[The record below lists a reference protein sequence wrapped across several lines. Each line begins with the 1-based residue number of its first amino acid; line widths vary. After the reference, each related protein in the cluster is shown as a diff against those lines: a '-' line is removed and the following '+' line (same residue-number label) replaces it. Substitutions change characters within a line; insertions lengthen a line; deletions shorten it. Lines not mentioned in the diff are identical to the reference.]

1 MINKQMQGILMGRDE
16 YLTFQLHVGMLIQQI
31 RDHYSFWPTFF
42 CFPQKIWTIEP
53 TFTLDQG
60 LGS

>member
-1 MINKQMQGILMGRDE
+1 MQGILMGRDE
-16 YLTFQLHVGMLIQQI
+16 YLTFRLHVGMLIQQI

-42 CFPQKIWTIEP
+42 CFQQKIWTIEP